1 MASTFSEVMS
11 TEEFA
16 KGLGKYME
24 QGLAL
29 QERVAKQAN
38 PQINAILRT
47 YNLLF
52 SHTCIGVSEL
62 MRSNMPTLTGKQR
75 CGRCRIHGSGEIQ
88 GTVDIGGAGTAA
100 AIDPKRPAF
109 GSGNHSGAHLAPD

>member
-1 MASTFSEVMS
+1 
-11 TEEFA
+11 
-16 KGLGKYME
+16 ME

-52 SHTCIGVSEL
+52 SQIRIGVY
-62 MRSNMPTLTGKQR
+62 
-75 CGRCRIHGSGEIQ
+75 
-88 GTVDIGGAGTAA
+88 
-100 AIDPKRPAF
+100 
-109 GSGNHSGAHLAPD
+109 